1 VGAVGGGKR
10 RACVLPERLRD
21 ASCLTIEQN
30 VERTIFYFSYLRFR
44 LRPTAAFNKI
54 LLGGLS
60 SLLSVMFVHAAGCD
74 TQDSLTRGGL
84 CGKLDG
90 RPSQLLF
97 ALQQSS
103 IDSQLFVENRDVCL
117 LHLHSTPPLAGSPSE
132 YCHDEK
138 EE

>member
-1 VGAVGGGKR
+1 MRWERWGGKR

-54 LLGGLS
+54 ILS
-60 SLLSVMFVHAAGCD
+60 SLLSVVFVFVHGCD

-84 CGKLDG
+84 AVCAVNWTVDRRSCCSHCNSRRSIASYSSRIATFAYPTCIR
-90 RPSQLLF
+90 RPL
-97 ALQQSS
+97 
-103 IDSQLFVENRDVCL
+103 
-117 LHLHSTPPLAGSPSE
+117 
-132 YCHDEK
+132 
-138 EE
+138 